1 MNRTV
6 QTLIRIATC
15 TCLAVLLAACSAN
28 EAQSPAEQQAQQDSV
43 VAKDT
48 ARPAKGYNADGIDT
62 TAFAVTDS
70 TVQLK
75 SDAFPKPGGRV
86 VNVMVTGVDA
96 RLGSN
101 TLHADA
107 NHLVRFFL
115 DSGCVEII
123 SIPRDTEADAG
134 FDDSTGFNRL
144 TNVRANRSRESY
156 HKAVAEITGVSKVD
170 HWVEFG
176 FSQAIGLLEL
186 LGYRDNASSTLRV
199 LRSRQAYAS
208 GDFQRSYNQGQF
220 IRQVMLRHFENT
232 SGIIGDIAIRAA
244 LALVETD
251 LTYDRVSYLLDELR
265 NHGFGTSPGRVWVRL
280 KPNVIA
286 KFKVYDFTHDN
297 VNQIN
302 AMITQ
307 KISKLGLDSVP
318 VTSESYERRLHKII
332 EGAAADSAKAPL
344 RVISKL
350 RRPYQQRAWLQ
361 VPDKQLRKQ
370 HRDRLTGLLIAAY
383 QRTKNAAAAQAIQ
396 QYVDI
401 ENAAS
406 SQSGTAK

>member
-1 MNRTV
+1 M
-6 QTLIRIATC
+6 IRRLGGLRMA
-15 TCLAVLLAACSAN
+15 ALLVALTYCMSACSGGD
-28 EAQSPAEQQAQQDSV
+28 AQDPVEQQQFQAS
-43 VAKDT
+43 AAADT
-48 ARPAKGYNADGIDT
+48 AKPPTALNADGIDT
-62 TAFAVTDS
+62 TAFTVTDS

-75 SDAFPKPGGRV
+75 SDAFPRPAGRV
-86 VNVMVTGVDA
+86 VNIMVTGVDA

-123 SIPRDTEADAG
+123 SIPRDTKADAG
-134 FDDSTGFNRL
+134 FEDSTGLNRL

-156 HKAVAEITGVSKVD
+156 HKAIVEITGVTKID

-220 IRQVMLRHFENT
+220 MRQIMLRHFQNT
-232 SGIIGDIAIRAA
+232 DGIVGDIAIRAA

-251 LTYDRVSYLLDELR
+251 LTYDRVSFILDEMR
-265 NHGFGTSPGRVWVRL
+265 AHGFGTSPDRAWVRL
-280 KPNVIA
+280 KPSVIA
-286 KFKVYDFTHDN
+286 KFKVYDFNKEN
-297 VNQIN
+297 VNQID
-302 AMITQ
+302 AMISQ
-307 KISKLGLDSVP
+307 KITRLGLDSVP
-318 VTSESYERRLHKII
+318 VTTETYERRLHRII
-332 EGAAADSAKAPL
+332 EGAAADSAKAPQ

-350 RRPYQQRAWLQ
+350 RRPYEQRAWLQ
-361 VPDKQLRKQ
+361 VPDRIQRKR
-370 HRDRLTGLLIAAY
+370 HRDRLAGLLISAY
-383 QRTKNAAAAQAIQ
+383 QRTKNPTAAERIQ
-396 QYVDI
+396 RYVELEDS
-401 ENAAS
+401 A
-406 SQSGTAK
+406 TK

>member
-1 MNRTV
+1 MMNTG
-6 QTLIRIATC
+6 IRIARH
-15 TCLAVLLAACSAN
+15 LAVVLLCCLVACTSN
-28 EAQSPAEQQAQQDSV
+28 DPQEPVKQDSV
-43 VAKDT
+43 NTTAAADT
-48 ARPAKGYNADGIDT
+48 TKKPSQLNADGIDT
-62 TAFAVTDS
+62 TAFSVTDS

-75 SDAFPKPGGRV
+75 SGPFPAPGGRV

-107 NHLVRFFL
+107 NHLIRFFL

-134 FDDSTGFNRL
+134 FADSTGLNRL

-156 HKAVAEITGVSKVD
+156 HKAVAEIAGVAKID

-186 LGYRDNASSTLRV
+186 LGYRDNATSTLRV

-220 IRQVMLRHFENT
+220 IRQVMLRHFQNT
-232 SGIIGDIAIRAA
+232 DGIVGDIAIRAA
-244 LALVETD
+244 LVLVETD
-251 LTYDRVSYLLDELR
+251 LTYDRVTSILDALR
-265 NHGFGTSPGRVWVRL
+265 SHGFGTSADRAWVRL
-280 KPNVIA
+280 KPSVIA
-286 KFKVYDFTHDN
+286 KFKVYDFNNEN

-302 AMITQ
+302 TMISN

-318 VTSESYERRLHKII
+318 ITTETYERRLNRII
-332 EGAAADSAKAPL
+332 EGAAADSAKSPQ
-344 RVISKL
+344 RVIGKL
-350 RRPYQQRAWLQ
+350 RRPYEQRAWLQ
-361 VPDKQLRKQ
+361 VPDRSLRKQ
-370 HRDRLTGLLIAAY
+370 HRDRLTGLLMSAY
-383 QRTKNAAAAQAIQ
+383 QRTKNQPAADRIK
-396 QYVDI
+396 QYLELEDKA
-401 ENAAS
+401 N
-406 SQSGTAK
+406 K

>member
-1 MNRTV
+1 MNRRLGGFFTA
-6 QTLIRIATC
+6 TLLVALVC
-15 TCLAVLLAACSAN
+15 CMSACSGGD
-28 EAQSPAEQQAQQDSV
+28 AQDPVEQRSQESAT
-43 VAKDT
+43 ADT
-48 ARPAKGYNADGIDT
+48 AKPSKTLNADGIDT
-62 TAFAVTDS
+62 TAFTVTDS

-107 NHLVRFFL
+107 NHLIRFFL

-134 FDDSTGFNRL
+134 FEDSTGLNRL

-156 HKAVAEITGVSKVD
+156 HKAVAEITGISKVD

-186 LGYRDNASSTLRV
+186 IGYRDNASSTLRV

-220 IRQVMLRHFENT
+220 MRQIMLRHFQNT
-232 SGIIGDIAIRAA
+232 DGIVGDIAIRAA

-251 LTYDRVSYLLDELR
+251 LTYDRVSFILDELR
-265 NHGFGTSPGRVWVRL
+265 AHGFGSSPDRAWVRL
-280 KPNVIA
+280 KPSVIA
-286 KFKVYDFTHDN
+286 KFKVYDFNKEN
-297 VNQIN
+297 VNQID
-302 AMITQ
+302 AMISQ
-307 KISKLGLDSVP
+307 KITRLGLDSVP
-318 VTSESYERRLHKII
+318 ITAETYERRLNRII
-332 EGAAADSAKAPL
+332 EGAAADSAKAPQ

-350 RRPYQQRAWLQ
+350 RRPYEQRAWLQ
-361 VPDKQLRKQ
+361 VPDRTQRKR
-370 HRDRLTGLLIAAY
+370 HRDRLTGLLISAY
-383 QRTKNAAAAQAIQ
+383 QRTKNPTAAERIQ
-396 QYVDI
+396 RYVELEDS
-401 ENAAS
+401 A
-406 SQSGTAK
+406 TK

>member
-1 MNRTV
+1 MNRRLGAILTA
-6 QTLIRIATC
+6 TLLVALGCCIN
-15 TCLAVLLAACSAN
+15 ACSSGDTQDPV
-28 EAQSPAEQQAQQDSV
+28 EQRSQGPAA
-43 VAKDT
+43 ADT
-48 ARPAKGYNADGIDT
+48 AKPSKVLNADGIDT
-62 TAFAVTDS
+62 TAFTVTDS

-123 SIPRDTEADAG
+123 SIPRDTKADAG
-134 FDDSTGFNRL
+134 FEDTTGLNRL

-156 HKAVAEITGVSKVD
+156 HKAVTEITGVSKID

-186 LGYRDNASSTLRV
+186 IGYRDNASSTLRV

-220 IRQVMLRHFENT
+220 MRQIMLRHFQNT
-232 SGIIGDIAIRAA
+232 DGIVGDIAIRAA

-251 LTYDRVSYLLDELR
+251 LTYDRVTFILDELR
-265 NHGFGTSPGRVWVRL
+265 SHGFGTSADRAWVRL
-280 KPNVIA
+280 KPSVIA
-286 KFKVYDFTHDN
+286 KFKVYDFNNEN

-302 AMITQ
+302 TMISQ
-307 KISKLGLDSVP
+307 KVSKLGLDSVP
-318 VTSESYERRLHKII
+318 ITTETYERRLNRII
-332 EGAAADSAKAPL
+332 EGAAADSAKSPQ
-344 RVISKL
+344 RVIGKL
-350 RRPYQQRAWLQ
+350 RRPYEQRAWLQ
-361 VPDKQLRKQ
+361 VPDRALRRQ
-370 HRDRLTGLLIAAY
+370 HRDRLTGLLISAY
-383 QRTKNAAAAQAIQ
+383 QRTKNQAAVDRIR
-396 QYVDI
+396 QYLELEDK
-401 ENAAS
+401 AS
-406 SQSGTAK
+406 K

>member
-1 MNRTV
+1 MNRRIGGFFTA
-6 QTLIRIATC
+6 TLLVA
-15 TCLAVLLAACSAN
+15 LLCCMSACSGG
-28 EAQSPAEQQAQQDSV
+28 D
-43 VAKDT
+43 AKDPVEQRSQEPAT
-48 ARPAKGYNADGIDT
+48 ADTVKPSKTLNADGIDT
-62 TAFAVTDS
+62 TAFTVTDS

-123 SIPRDTEADAG
+123 SIPRDTKADAG
-134 FDDSTGFNRL
+134 FEDSTGLNRL

-156 HKAVAEITGVSKVD
+156 HKAVAEITGISKVD

-186 LGYRDNASSTLRV
+186 IGYRDNASSTLRV

-220 IRQVMLRHFENT
+220 MRQIMLRHFQNT
-232 SGIIGDIAIRAA
+232 DGIVGDIAIRAA

-251 LTYDRVSYLLDELR
+251 LTYDRVSFILDELR
-265 NHGFGTSPGRVWVRL
+265 AHGFGTSPDRAWVRL
-280 KPNVIA
+280 KPSVIA
-286 KFKVYDFTHDN
+286 KFKVYDFNKEN
-297 VNQIN
+297 VNQID
-302 AMITQ
+302 AMISQ
-307 KISKLGLDSVP
+307 KITRLGLDSVP
-318 VTSESYERRLHKII
+318 ITAETYERRLNRII
-332 EGAAADSAKAPL
+332 EGAAADSAKAPQ

-350 RRPYQQRAWLQ
+350 RRPYEQRAWLQ
-361 VPDKQLRKQ
+361 VPDRTQRKR
-370 HRDRLTGLLIAAY
+370 HRDRLTGLLISAY
-383 QRTKNAAAAQAIQ
+383 QRTKNPTAAERIQ
-396 QYVDI
+396 RYVELEDS
-401 ENAAS
+401 A
-406 SQSGTAK
+406 TK